1 MPSRPRPS
9 FVSHLLPGS
18 LALCG
23 LAIACAVQGEERRS
37 LEPMVVTGSYN
48 PSDTFDLPFSV
59 DSIERRQI
67 ADGQLGINLSE
78 VLPRV
83 PGLVVQN
90 RQNYA
95 QDLQISSRGYGA
107 RSAFGIRGLKL
118 LADGIPASTPDGQG
132 QAATLNLDVAE
143 RIEVLRGPASTIY
156 GSNAGGV
163 IQMFSRDGQGAPRVG
178 AETTV
183 GSDGLS
189 RNHLYTEGEGD
200 GVGFLV
206 DASRMDTDGYRDH
219 SAARRDQT
227 FAKLNFRPDADSRLA
242 LIYSSLEQN
251 DTEDPLG
258 QTWDAYKHDPRSV
271 TANAE
276 LYDTRKSI
284 DHQQA
289 GMNYERYFG
298 EATLQVN
305 AYVGKRSVVQ
315 YQAIPKQIG
324 CESNPRCQRNGAV
337 IDFDRDFHGGTVR
350 WLQPVRQAPGE
361 LNLTVGLDYDQ
372 SRDDRRGYQNFNG
385 DQLGVKGE
393 LRRDEVDTA
402 TSLDPYLQASWA
414 IDAWTLQAGV
424 RHSTMKME
432 VDDRYLS
439 NGDASGSRRY
449 RKNTPSF
456 SVMYAFTPDLH
467 GYLSAGKGFETP
479 TQAEMAYAPVAA
491 NAPDVFNFGLKP
503 ATSSQYEAGLKARLW
518 GNTRVNAAIFQIR
531 TEDEIVVASSLGGR
545 TSYQNAGKT
554 LRRGFELGVESELSE
569 HWNANLAYTRLS
581 ATYDSDFEA
590 GGKTIGKGKH
600 LPGVPASSLFGEL
613 VWKPVEGISMGWE
626 GMYRSQVYVE
636 DSNSEKAAPSYAV
649 FNWRTR
655 FEQRLGPGPSTSWCA
670 WTTCSTA
677 STSARSSSATA
688 TGVTTK
694 RPRAVLVRGSRGR
707 IPVLKCRARLF
718 ALPGQPLSASSIPI
732 TVWMYSN
739 RKSPACA
746 TRSTDHEPQPCR
758 TAAVPTPRPGARETG
773 LPAPPPVPQSCQ
785 RTPGAR
791 RARRSRAP
799 AGCPRTP
806 GAGWPEWVS
815 AELCVADDPLFVRK
829 VVARLKAAVDWQRQ
843 RAA

>member
-1 MPSRPRPS
+1 
-9 FVSHLLPGS
+9 
-18 LALCG
+18 
-23 LAIACAVQGEERRS
+23 
-37 LEPMVVTGSYN
+37 
-48 PSDTFDLPFSV
+48 
-59 DSIERRQI
+59 
-67 ADGQLGINLSE
+67 
-78 VLPRV
+78 
-83 PGLVVQN
+83 
-90 RQNYA
+90 
-95 QDLQISSRGYGA
+95 
-107 RSAFGIRGLKL
+107 
-118 LADGIPASTPDGQG
+118 
-132 QAATLNLDVAE
+132 
-143 RIEVLRGPASTIY
+143 
-156 GSNAGGV
+156 
-163 IQMFSRDGQGAPRVG
+163 MFSRDGQGAPRVG

-350 WLQPVRQAPGE
+350 WLQPVSQAPGE

-531 TEDEIVVASSLGGR
+531 TEDEIVVASS
-545 TSYQNAGKT
+545 
-554 LRRGFELGVESELSE
+554 
-569 HWNANLAYTRLS
+569 S
-581 ATYDSDFEA
+581 A
-590 GGKTIGKGKH
+590 
-600 LPGVPASSLFGEL
+600 V
-613 VWKPVEGISMGWE
+613 
-626 GMYRSQVYVE
+626 
-636 DSNSEKAAPSYAV
+636 AP
-649 FNWRTR
+649 
-655 FEQRLGPGPSTSWCA
+655 
-670 WTTCSTA
+670 
-677 STSARSSSATA
+677 
-688 TGVTTK
+688 
-694 RPRAVLVRGSRGR
+694 
-707 IPVLKCRARLF
+707 
-718 ALPGQPLSASSIPI
+718 
-732 TVWMYSN
+732 
-739 RKSPACA
+739 A
-746 TRSTDHEPQPCR
+746 TR
-758 TAAVPTPRPGARETG
+758 TPARP
-773 LPAPPPVPQSCQ
+773 
-785 RTPGAR
+785 
-791 RARRSRAP
+791 
-799 AGCPRTP
+799 
-806 GAGWPEWVS
+806 
-815 AELCVADDPLFVRK
+815 CVA
-829 VVARLKAAVDWQRQ
+829 ASNWAW
-843 RAA
+843 RAN

>member
-1 MPSRPRPS
+1 
-9 FVSHLLPGS
+9 
-18 LALCG
+18 
-23 LAIACAVQGEERRS
+23 
-37 LEPMVVTGSYN
+37 MV
-48 PSDTFDLPFSV
+48 
-59 DSIERRQI
+59 
-67 ADGQLGINLSE
+67 
-78 VLPRV
+78 
-83 PGLVVQN
+83 
-90 RQNYA
+90 
-95 QDLQISSRGYGA
+95 
-107 RSAFGIRGLKL
+107 
-118 LADGIPASTPDGQG
+118 
-132 QAATLNLDVAE
+132 
-143 RIEVLRGPASTIY
+143 
-156 GSNAGGV
+156 
-163 IQMFSRDGQGAPRVG
+163 
-178 AETTV
+178 
-183 GSDGLS
+183 
-189 RNHLYTEGEGD
+189 
-200 GVGFLV
+200 
-206 DASRMDTDGYRDH
+206 
-219 SAARRDQT
+219 
-227 FAKLNFRPDADSRLA
+227 
-242 LIYSSLEQN
+242 
-251 DTEDPLG
+251 
-258 QTWDAYKHDPRSV
+258 
-271 TANAE
+271 
-276 LYDTRKSI
+276 
-284 DHQQA
+284 
-289 GMNYERYFG
+289 
-298 EATLQVN
+298 
-305 AYVGKRSVVQ
+305 
-315 YQAIPKQIG
+315 
-324 CESNPRCQRNGAV
+324 
-337 IDFDRDFHGGTVR
+337 DFDRDFHGGTVR

-590 GGKTIGKGKH
+590 GGKAIGKGKH

-655 FEQRLGPGPSTSWCA
+655 FEQRLGA
-670 WTTCSTA
+670 WTFHQ
-677 STSARSSSATA
+677 
-688 TGVTTK
+688 
-694 RPRAVLVRGSRGR
+694 LVRLDNLFDRQYVGSVIVGDGNRR
-707 IPVLKCRARLF
+707 YYEA
-718 ALPGQPLSASSIPI
+718 APGLSWYA
-732 TVWMYSN
+732 
-739 RKSPACA
+739 
-746 TRSTDHEPQPCR
+746 
-758 TAAVPTPRPGARETG
+758 
-773 LPAPPPVPQSCQ
+773 
-785 RTPGAR
+785 
-791 RARRSRAP
+791 
-799 AGCPRTP
+799 
-806 GAGWPEWVS
+806 GAGVEYQ
-815 AELCVADDPLFVRK
+815 F
-829 VVARLKAAVDWQRQ
+829 
-843 RAA
+843 